1 MGIEHPMP
9 KPSLAYV
16 LKKEKRG
23 EKKKKLTLIA
33 LNTHTVEAISTW
45 SELVKTCSQMSNTWG
60 NPAKD
65 PRKGGSAGSHV
76 SEALLSEGLF
86 FFKGMLVPRS
96 VLFNDNCQ
104 TSISLSNNTL
114 QFATADTNFEQ
125 RCWMKLQLAKRSH
138 LYRAPNVEA
147 A

>member
-23 EKKKKLTLIA
+23 EKKKETNPDCFKYAHCGGHKHVVWAGQDLLPNEQYMGKPSKRPQEGRQCWIPR
-33 LNTHTVEAISTW
+33 V
-45 SELVKTCSQMSNTWG
+45 WG
-60 NPAKD
+60 TSVWRA
-65 PRKGGSAGSHV
+65 
-76 SEALLSEGLF
+76 F

-114 QFATADTNFEQ
+114 QFATADTSFEQ